1 MSKHTYK
8 LCNRER
14 EIIPNISCKPLLDK
28 SSQTTQIIIK
38 VILKH
43 TYTLS
48 IKSFQTIPEIKKTII
63 RKLIANCAYKSVRK
77 IQFIPKNSSY
87 L

>member
-14 EIIPNISCKPLLDK
+14 EIIPNSSCKPLLDK

-43 TYTLS
+43 TYTLLL
-48 IKSFQTIPEIKKTII
+48 IKSFQTILT
-63 RKLIANCAYKSVRK
+63 RN
-77 IQFIPKNSSY
+77 
-87 L
+87 